1 MIPMI
6 NQEYQFNKN
15 HPYKLFYDVLGFL
28 AIALVIWL
36 AYTYANNPERL
47 LVDYESLSFMAFTAG
62 LCVVWLLRSS
72 YVNRNKIKKLEEKI
86 LEIEEGETE

>member
-1 MIPMI
+1 MVSLDYK
-6 NQEYQFNKN
+6 Q
-15 HPYKLFYDVLGFL
+15 HPYKLLYDIQGFL
-28 AIALVIWL
+28 AIALFIWI

-47 LVDYESLSFMAFTAG
+47 LVVGYEYLSFMASAAG

-86 LEIEEGETE
+86 EEIEEGETE